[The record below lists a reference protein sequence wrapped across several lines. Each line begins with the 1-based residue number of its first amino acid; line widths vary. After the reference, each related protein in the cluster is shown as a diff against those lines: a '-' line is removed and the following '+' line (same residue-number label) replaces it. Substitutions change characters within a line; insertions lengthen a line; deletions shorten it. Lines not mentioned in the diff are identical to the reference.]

1 MARTAEMASRQQRAL
16 QLLYDMRECFGAGM
30 ISDEALEHQAA
41 QASHAAKRLTGSP
54 DQVQILRDPVGT
66 GKTAVALTAA
76 RLLLDEGTVDY
87 LLVVAP
93 NGTVADQWRDRA
105 SSLFD
110 GRIAA
115 TADKWCKNKLV
126 VGTHQS
132 HPSWRSPKPGR
143 TLVIADE
150 AHRGLQNEASNAY
163 ESVSLASAGART
175 LLVTATP
182 FQLTTSGLTTMLGIS
197 RGAAAP
203 PDTEVVRRYG
213 RATGKLLREWE
224 PGTDPS
230 NLEPRVAEVERCRDH
245 AAVVLNRHLLPLT
258 GVQVP
263 KVPPPAPTYIPL
275 GEWAVAYTVAR
286 VLPELIG
293 TGKTDAFQRGLASS
307 SETVTSPDREVGRAV
322 SELQKTGETPVRAF
336 LDQLIERLGTG
347 TTHPK
352 VAATVDWVKTQVA
365 EGRHVVVFTSWLPT
379 RDAIGQALIAAGV
392 EDVSAP
398 TGSKSIPKQIEARFK
413 ASASG
418 QPVVL
423 VLTDRFSESI
433 DLDGGEPS
441 IVHHDLAWNPVR
453 LTQRWGRVVRIRTGF
468 QPVPADRI
476 FLPVLDVEVD
486 RRLARVVTGRR
497 DLAGLVVPESSETA
511 ADAWTM
517 PDSILQRIA
526 ADFA

>member
-1 MARTAEMASRQQRAL
+1 M
-16 QLLYDMRECFGAGM
+16 
-30 ISDEALEHQAA
+30 
-41 QASHAAKRLTGSP
+41 
-54 DQVQILRDPVGT
+54 
-66 GKTAVALTAA
+66 
-76 RLLLDEGTVDY
+76 
-87 LLVVAP
+87 
-93 NGTVADQWRDRA
+93 
-105 SSLFD
+105 
-110 GRIAA
+110 
-115 TADKWCKNKLV
+115 
-126 VGTHQS
+126 
-132 HPSWRSPKPGR
+132 
-143 TLVIADE
+143 
-150 AHRGLQNEASNAY
+150 
-163 ESVSLASAGART
+163 
-175 LLVTATP
+175 
-182 FQLTTSGLTTMLGIS
+182 
-197 RGAAAP
+197 
-203 PDTEVVRRYG
+203 
-213 RATGKLLREWE
+213 
-224 PGTDPS
+224 
-230 NLEPRVAEVERCRDH
+230 
-245 AAVVLNRHLLPLT
+245 
-258 GVQVP
+258 
-263 KVPPPAPTYIPL
+263 
-275 GEWAVAYTVAR
+275 
-286 VLPELIG
+286 
-293 TGKTDAFQRGLASS
+293 
-307 SETVTSPDREVGRAV
+307 
-322 SELQKTGETPVRAF
+322 RAF